1 MPPPRLHPQ
10 GQTVIIL
17 ALSTY
22 QQTHVLWAGSEYS
35 YVGVYGKWGQPPG
48 WSYGQ
53 SDFRSN
59 GGYFPGN
66 QLAYELKFDASMPG
80 FQTGEPQLSAEG
92 SQMCKGQG
100 C

>member
-1 MPPPRLHPQ
+1 MCRAHLHSQ
-10 GQTVIIL
+10 
-17 ALSTY
+17 
-22 QQTHVLWAGSEYS
+22 HVKNPGLRAGSDYS

-80 FQTGEPQLSAEG
+80 FQTGEPQLLIEG
-92 SQMCKGQG
+92 PQMWRGPGCQYGQQWF
-100 C
+100 